1 MFLKQLKISTFGN
14 TTRDIPF
21 HKGINLI
28 VDESMDQVTGNNV
41 GKTTVLKLIDF
52 CLGADAKQI
61 YIDPETKRDE
71 YALVK
76 DFLVDYEVIV
86 TLVLS
91 ENIDNNAGQDI
102 VIERNFLSYKKAIR
116 RINNEDLTKEE
127 FEVKLGNLIFP
138 EHTAERPTFRQM
150 ISHNIRYKDE
160 AINSTL
166 KTLDRYTTDAEYEA
180 LYLFLLGCNFDKG
193 STRQEIL
200 IKIQQENTFKRR
212 LEKQQTK
219 NAYES
224 ALALVENEIK
234 ILNDKKSNLSLNE
247 NFESDLNNLNE
258 VKYKINKL
266 SSEIGKLNIRKDLIN
281 EAKQDLDANRADID
295 LQELQSIYKQATK
308 YVSTIQKTFDELVK
322 YHNQMTEEKIK
333 FITKELPD
341 LNKIISA
348 KENDLKIFLS
358 EEERFSLLISKSD
371 SYEDLEDLISQLN
384 EQFRRKGEYESVI
397 QQLEEVETNLKKF
410 THDIGLIDDELFSE
424 TFEQTVKDQLN
435 KFNKHFSSISNRL
448 YGEQYALKYDIVTN
462 KNGQKLYKF
471 SSFNTNLSSGKKQGE
486 ISCFDIAYILFAD
499 EENIPCLH
507 FILNDKKELMHD
519 NQLVKIAEIV
529 KTENIQF
536 VASILKDKLPSSLN
550 NEDLFVVKLSQDDK
564 LFRIENKAKIIPGL

>member
-1 MFLKQLKISTFGN
+1 MFLKKLKISTFGN
-14 TTRDIPF
+14 IIRDIPF

-28 VDESMDQVTGNNV
+28 VDESKDQVTGNNV

-86 TLVLS
+86 TLTLS
-91 ENIDNNAGQDI
+91 ENIDSNAGQDI

-138 EHTAERPTFRQM
+138 DHTAERPTFRQM

-193 STRQEIL
+193 STRQQIL

-281 EAKQDLDANRADID
+281 EAKQDLDANGADID

-308 YVSTIQKTFDELVK
+308 YVSAIQKTFDELVI

-341 LNKIISA
+341 LNKIISSR
-348 KENDLKIFLS
+348 ENDLKTLLS
-358 EEERFSLLISKSD
+358 EEERISLLISKSD
-371 SYEDLEDLISQLN
+371 SYEDLEELISQLN
-384 EQFRRKGEYESVI
+384 EQFRKKGEYESVI

-410 THDIGLIDDELFSE
+410 TRDMGLIDDELFSE
-424 TFEQTVKDQLN
+424 TFEQTVKEQLN

-507 FILNDKKELMHD
+507 FILNDKKELMQD

-529 KTENIQF
+529 NTENIQF

-564 LFRIENKAKIIPGL
+564 LFRIENKSKAIPSL

>member
-1 MFLKQLKISTFGN
+1 
-14 TTRDIPF
+14 
-21 HKGINLI
+21 
-28 VDESMDQVTGNNV
+28 
-41 GKTTVLKLIDF
+41 
-52 CLGADAKQI
+52 
-61 YIDPETKRDE
+61 
-71 YALVK
+71 
-76 DFLVDYEVIV
+76 
-86 TLVLS
+86 
-91 ENIDNNAGQDI
+91 
-102 VIERNFLSYKKAIR
+102 
-116 RINNEDLTKEE
+116 
-127 FEVKLGNLIFP
+127 
-138 EHTAERPTFRQM
+138 M

-193 STRQEIL
+193 STRQQIL

-308 YVSTIQKTFDELVK
+308 YVSAIQKTFDELVI

-341 LNKIISA
+341 LNKIISSR
-348 KENDLKIFLS
+348 ENDLKTLLS
-358 EEERFSLLISKSD
+358 EEERISLLISKSD
-371 SYEDLEDLISQLN
+371 SYEDLEELISQLN
-384 EQFRRKGEYESVI
+384 EQFRKKGEYESVI

-410 THDIGLIDDELFSE
+410 TRDMGLIDDELFSE
-424 TFEQTVKDQLN
+424 TFEQTVKEQLN

-529 KTENIQF
+529 NTENIQF

-564 LFRIENKAKIIPGL
+564 LFRIENKSKAIPSL

>member
-14 TTRDIPF
+14 IIRDISF

-28 VDESMDQVTGNNV
+28 VDESKDQVTGNNV

-86 TLVLS
+86 TLTLS
-91 ENIDNNAGQDI
+91 ENIDSKTGQDI

-234 ILNDKKSNLSLNE
+234 ILNEKKSNLSLNE

-266 SSEIGKLNIRKDLIN
+266 SSEIGKLNIRRDLIN
-281 EAKQDLDANRADID
+281 EAKQDLDANKADID

-308 YVSTIQKTFDELVK
+308 YVSAIQKTFDELVA

-348 KENDLKIFLS
+348 RENDLKILLS
-358 EEERFSLLISKSD
+358 EEERLSRLISKSD
-371 SYEDLEDLISQLN
+371 SYEDLEELISQLN
-384 EQFRRKGEYESVI
+384 EQFRKKGEYESVI

-410 THDIGLIDDELFSE
+410 TRDMGLIDDELFSE
-424 TFEQTVKDQLN
+424 TFEQTVKEQLN

-448 YGEQYALKYDIVTN
+448 YGEQYALKYDIITN

-529 KTENIQF
+529 NTENMQF

-564 LFRIENKAKIIPGL
+564 LFRIENKSKEIPSL

>member
-14 TTRDIPF
+14 IIRDIPF

-28 VDESMDQVTGNNV
+28 VDESVDQVTGNNV

-61 YIDPETKRDE
+61 YVDPETKRDE

-76 DFLVDYEVIV
+76 DFLVDYEVVI
-86 TLVLS
+86 TLTLS
-91 ENIDNNAGQDI
+91 ENIDNNVGQDI
-102 VIERNFLSYKKAIR
+102 VIERNFLSYKKVIR
-116 RINNEDLTKEE
+116 RINNEDFTKEE

-180 LYLFLLGCNFDKG
+180 LYLFLLGCDFDKG

-348 KENDLKIFLS
+348 RENDLKVLLS
-358 EEERFSLLISKSD
+358 EEERLSFLISKSD
-371 SYEDLEDLISQLN
+371 SYEDLEELISQLN
-384 EQFRRKGEYESVI
+384 EQFRKKGEYESVI

-410 THDIGLIDDELFSE
+410 NQDMGLIDDELFSE
-424 TFEQTVKDQLN
+424 PFEQTVKEQLN

-564 LFRIENKAKIIPGL
+564 LFRIENKAKIIPSI

>member
-1 MFLKQLKISTFGN
+1 M
-14 TTRDIPF
+14 
-21 HKGINLI
+21 
-28 VDESMDQVTGNNV
+28 
-41 GKTTVLKLIDF
+41 
-52 CLGADAKQI
+52 
-61 YIDPETKRDE
+61 
-71 YALVK
+71 
-76 DFLVDYEVIV
+76 
-86 TLVLS
+86 
-91 ENIDNNAGQDI
+91 
-102 VIERNFLSYKKAIR
+102 
-116 RINNEDLTKEE
+116 
-127 FEVKLGNLIFP
+127 
-138 EHTAERPTFRQM
+138 
-150 ISHNIRYKDE
+150 
-160 AINSTL
+160 
-166 KTLDRYTTDAEYEA
+166 
-180 LYLFLLGCNFDKG
+180 
-193 STRQEIL
+193 
-200 IKIQQENTFKRR
+200 
-212 LEKQQTK
+212 
-219 NAYES
+219 
-224 ALALVENEIK
+224 ALVENEIK

-281 EAKQDLDANRADID
+281 VAKQDLDANRADID

-308 YVSTIQKTFDELVK
+308 YVSAIQKTFDELVI

-341 LNKIISA
+341 LNKIISSR
-348 KENDLKIFLS
+348 ENDLKTLLS
-358 EEERFSLLISKSD
+358 EEERISLLISKSD
-371 SYEDLEDLISQLN
+371 SYEDLEELISQLN
-384 EQFRRKGEYESVI
+384 EQFRKKGEYESVI

-410 THDIGLIDDELFSE
+410 TRDMGLIDDELFSE
-424 TFEQTVKDQLN
+424 TFEQTVKEQLN

-529 KTENIQF
+529 NTENIQF

-564 LFRIENKAKIIPGL
+564 LFRIENKSKAIPSL

>member
-14 TTRDIPF
+14 IIRDIPF

-28 VDESMDQVTGNNV
+28 VDESVDQVTGNNV

-61 YIDPETKRDE
+61 YVDPETKRDE

-76 DFLVDYEVIV
+76 DFLVDYEVLI
-86 TLVLS
+86 TLTLS

-102 VIERNFLSYKKAIR
+102 VIERNFLSYKKVIR
-116 RINNEDLTKEE
+116 RINNEDFTKEE

-180 LYLFLLGCNFDKG
+180 LYLFLLGCNFEKG

-200 IKIQQENTFKRR
+200 VKIQQENTFKRR

-247 NFESDLNNLNE
+247 NFESDLNKLNE
-258 VKYKINKL
+258 VKYKINKI

-341 LNKIISA
+341 LNKVISA
-348 KENDLKIFLS
+348 RENDLKILLS
-358 EEERFSLLISKSD
+358 EEERLSLLISKSD
-371 SYEDLEDLISQLN
+371 SYEDFEELISQLN
-384 EQFRRKGEYESVI
+384 EQFRKKGEYESVI
-397 QQLEEVETNLKKF
+397 QQLEEVEANLKKF
-410 THDIGLIDDELFSE
+410 TQDMGLIDDELFSE
-424 TFEQTVKDQLN
+424 TFEQTVKEQLN

-564 LFRIENKAKIIPGL
+564 LFRIENKAKIIPSI

>member
-1 MFLKQLKISTFGN
+1 MFLKKLKISTFGN
-14 TTRDIPF
+14 IIRDIPF

-28 VDESMDQVTGNNV
+28 VDESKDQVTGNNV

-86 TLVLS
+86 TLTLS
-91 ENIDNNAGQDI
+91 ENIDSNAGQDI

-138 EHTAERPTFRQM
+138 DHTAERPTFRQM

-193 STRQEIL
+193 STRQQIL

-308 YVSTIQKTFDELVK
+308 YVSAIQKTFDELVI

-341 LNKIISA
+341 LNKIISSR
-348 KENDLKIFLS
+348 ENDLKTLLS
-358 EEERFSLLISKSD
+358 EEERISLLISKSD
-371 SYEDLEDLISQLN
+371 SYEDLEELISQLN
-384 EQFRRKGEYESVI
+384 EQFRKKGEYESVI

-410 THDIGLIDDELFSE
+410 TRDMGLIDDELFSE
-424 TFEQTVKDQLN
+424 TFEQTVKEQLN

-529 KTENIQF
+529 NTENIQF

-564 LFRIENKAKIIPGL
+564 LFRIENKSKAIPSL